1 MEHYDYLKNVFKH
14 DWKDETDRKVG
25 KIFNKWKKLMN
36 DASHD
41 VPNFHIYSLPQKW
54 LDMVRYEL
62 RLRPGDQ
69 IDPRIHT

>member
-1 MEHYDYLKNVFKH
+1 
-14 DWKDETDRKVG
+14 
-25 KIFNKWKKLMN
+25 MN